1 MNYMVTGTIISNSF
15 CNMNRHANKHPNMNV
30 LHDYRHETIYVTTTV
45 QIELEKNNTRI
56 KTKVQSAFVIKDMLL
71 VLR

>member
-1 MNYMVTGTIISNSF
+1 
-15 CNMNRHANKHPNMNV
+15 MNV

-71 VLR
+71 VLENFPRISPEPPAIF

>member
-1 MNYMVTGTIISNSF
+1 
-15 CNMNRHANKHPNMNV
+15 MNV